1 MGGDLGSHLPKNV
14 IPRDASIP
22 EYPYGPASLFKQS
35 NKGLYGGQMIQ
46 FGNNV
51 SPDTETKTRRHWK
64 PNILTKSLYSVAL
77 RKRIKIRLTSKV
89 LKTMDREGGLDE
101 YLLKESEARIKELGP
116 MGWALRW
123 TLMQTPE
130 VIARFRAEAAAI
142 GLAQEVIDKQ
152 WPIRPVSKD
161 ESKLIRRQRERTQRR
176 QTAASEHQM
185 KARAAD
191 DRARA
196 EKHRWFTSFS
206 HRLRNERFA
215 PTLKVSKNVIPQ
227 AATADAER
235 MMRLVRTFGEPT
247 ARAFLYA
254 EKSGAVERAGGSTVW
269 LGQYKARQAFQRMK
283 AGKSAAGSAQSGE
296 LMEERSI
303 PKEEAESK
311 DAWGDLIKANK
322 VHPRS

>member
-1 MGGDLGSHLPKNV
+1 
-14 IPRDASIP
+14 
-22 EYPYGPASLFKQS
+22 
-35 NKGLYGGQMIQ
+35 MIQ

-161 ESKLIRRQRERTQRR
+161 KSKLIRRQRERTQRK
-176 QTAASEHQM
+176 QDGISNQKM
-185 KARAAD
+185 KARVDD
-191 DRARA
+191 DRVRA
-196 EKHRWFTSFS
+196 EKHRWFTAFS
-206 HRLRNERFA
+206 RRLQNERFA
-215 PTLKVSKNVIPQ
+215 PTLKVAKSVIPQ
-227 AATADAER
+227 AATADAEK
-235 MMRLVRTFGEPT
+235 MMRLIRTFGEPT
-247 ARAFLYA
+247 ARAFVYA
-254 EKSGAVERAGGSTVW
+254 EKTGEVEKAGGATVW
-269 LGQYKARQAFQRMK
+269 LGQYKARLAFQRLK
-283 AGKSAAGSAQSGE
+283 ARKFATARTRSGE
-296 LMEERSI
+296 LTEEPVI
-303 PKEEAESK
+303 QKNEAESK

-322 VHPRS
+322 QQPQA